1 MRQKRRIAFV
11 IKRDTAESRCQK
23 NLIECLASIE
33 FICACLANRDS
44 SAIFGASLCA
54 LRKRVSSERLV
65 IGRILMR
72 VDRLNRR
79 RETSVARPQ
88 SMQRQGQ
95 LITNT
100 DDNYKDACEKR
111 ACVCFTR
118 EFVY

>member
-1 MRQKRRIAFV
+1 M
-11 IKRDTAESRCQK
+11 S
-23 NLIECLASIE
+23 
-33 FICACLANRDS
+33 
-44 SAIFGASLCA
+44 
-54 LRKRVSSERLV
+54 
-65 IGRILMR
+65 

-88 SMQRQGQ
+88 SMQQPRQ

-111 ACVCFTR
+111 TCVCFTR